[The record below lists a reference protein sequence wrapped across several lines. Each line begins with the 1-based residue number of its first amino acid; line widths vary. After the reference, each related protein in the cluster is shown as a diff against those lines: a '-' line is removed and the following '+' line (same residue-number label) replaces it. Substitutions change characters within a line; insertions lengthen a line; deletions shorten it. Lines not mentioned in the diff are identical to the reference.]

1 MDLIL
6 LWIIIFAM
14 KNAFLGLGSNHGNRL
29 KNLDNAKI
37 GILESIGEI
46 ITASSVYETEP
57 WGFKSETQFLNQVVL
72 VKTELT
78 PSGLLGRIL
87 MIESQL
93 GRLRGEKQYAS
104 RKIDIDILLYDN
116 SVMEEASVTIP
127 HPLIHK
133 RRFVLV
139 PLCEIAADLIHP
151 VLKKSIK
158 YLLKKCPDK
167 CKVVPLHSNPL
178 SAKL

>member
-1 MDLIL
+1 
-6 LWIIIFAM
+6 M
-14 KNAFLGLGSNHGNRL
+14 KRAFLGLGSDLGDRSQ
-29 KNLDNAKI
+29 NLDDAKTGIKETI
-37 GILESIGEI
+37 GKI
-46 ITASSVYETEP
+46 IAASSVYETEP
-57 WGFKSETQFLNQVVL
+57 WGFKSKTRFLNQVVS
-72 VKTELT
+72 VDTDLT

-116 SVMEEASVTIP
+116 SVMEEASLTIP

-139 PLCEIAADLIHP
+139 PLCEIAPDLTHP

-167 CKVVPLHSNPL
+167 CKVVPFHSKPL